1 MKAYREEGF
10 PVTIVRPS
18 HTYDKRSVPMGVHGN
33 KGSWQVIR
41 RMLDGKPVL
50 IQGDGSSLWTMTF
63 NTDFATGFIGLMAN
77 PHAIGEAFQITGDE
91 TLTWN
96 QIYQAVADALGVEL
110 KPYYVA
116 SDFLAEAGSPFG
128 YDFEGSL
135 IGDKPD
141 MVTKVPFARGVR
153 ITLDYVL
160 KHPECQAEDPE
171 FDAWCDRVIEAQ
183 EKAKKFV
190 VEFSEEK

>member
-1 MKAYREEGF
+1 
-10 PVTIVRPS
+10 
-18 HTYDKRSVPMGVHGN
+18 
-33 KGSWQVIR
+33 
-41 RMLDGKPVL
+41 
-50 IQGDGSSLWTMTF
+50 
-63 NTDFATGFIGLMAN
+63 
-77 PHAIGEAFQITGDE
+77 
-91 TLTWN
+91 
-96 QIYQAVADALGVEL
+96 
-110 KPYYVA
+110 
-116 SDFLAEAGSPFG
+116 
-128 YDFEGSL
+128 
-135 IGDKPD
+135 